1 MKIAIY
7 PGSFD
12 PITNG
17 HLDII
22 ERSSK
27 IFNKIIVAV
36 TKDIKKQNNLFTC
49 NQRKRLI
56 KSSVSHLNNVDV
68 KVFDGL
74 LVNFVNKEKSKIVI
88 RGLRVLSDFEY
99 EFRMAL
105 MNRKLDNDI
114 TTLFMMPNEKYTHIS
129 STLIKEVA
137 LLG

>member
-1 MKIAIY
+1 M
-7 PGSFD
+7 
-12 PITNG
+12 
-17 HLDII
+17 
-22 ERSSK
+22 
-27 IFNKIIVAV
+27 
-36 TKDIKKQNNLFTC
+36 
-49 NQRKRLI
+49 I

-137 LLG
+137 LLGGAINDYVPKSILKEVIQKINDK